1 MIIKNPATE
10 TINIGELSLKVQI
23 ERTKRKKTISLRVKD
38 NRLII
43 KAPKAVSKRSLDEL
57 IQRKQNWIM
66 ERAIMNFEEQ
76 NLRNREFIDN
86 DKFYYRGKEYGLSLS
101 AGREETVK
109 IVEGLIVVTFIDDRP
124 IDRIGIKTLLE
135 GWYFKESIKILKK
148 RTNEF
153 AKKMKVQPS
162 GMTVKNYV
170 SKWGSCT
177 AHNKISYNWRI
188 IMAPDYII
196 DYLIIHELSHITEPN
211 HSKDFWQTVAKYC
224 DGYQTKRK
232 WLRENG
238 YRLIL

>member
-1 MIIKNPATE
+1 MIIKNAVTDR
-10 TINIGELSLKVQI
+10 INIGELILNVQI
-23 ERTKRKKTISLRVKD
+23 ERTRRKKTISLQVKD
-38 NRLII
+38 NKLII
-43 KAPKAVSKRSLDEL
+43 KAPKKLSKRSLDEL
-57 IQRKQNWIM
+57 IQRKINWIKQ
-66 ERAIMNFEEQ
+66 RLIINLEEQ
-76 NLRNREFIDN
+76 NLRHRKFIDN
-86 DKFYYRGKEYGLSLS
+86 DKFYFRGKDYRLRLISGK
-101 AGREETVK
+101 EETVK
-109 IVEGLIVVTFIDDRP
+109 IEADLLVVTYIDDTT
-124 IDRIGIKTLLE
+124 IDRKAIKTFLID
-135 GWYFKESIKILKK
+135 WYLKESLKILKT
-148 RTNEF
+148 RTNYL

-162 GMTVKNYV
+162 GMTVKNYI